1 MTFDF
6 QTLYTK
12 IPDNN
17 VLKVLCDL
25 IDFCF
30 EGGVIIHVTVTKYG
44 ASEFQE
50 AFRKSVKFLLDNCF
64 FFFLNLGQEGTSI
77 LQAFIWDLTLHH
89 LRLNCSFINSKISGL
104 RRQRGKTLKETQTI
118 SIY

>member
-1 MTFDF
+1 MTLDF

-64 FFFLNLGQEGTSI
+64 CFFFKFRT
-77 LQAFIWDLTLHH
+77 
-89 LRLNCSFINSKISGL
+89 
-104 RRQRGKTLKETQTI
+104 RRYQHIIGFYMGFDSAPFKAKLFF
-118 SIY
+118 Y